1 MGVIRGQI
9 HVLIIGPLMCS
20 CMSRSRGGGVVVVVM
35 ITFDG
40 RVTGEL
46 CIGHRPSEH

>member
-20 CMSRSRGGGVVVVVM
+20 CMSRSRGGGGCGCGY
-35 ITFDG
+35 DYL
-40 RVTGEL
+40 RW
-46 CIGHRPSEH
+46 